1 VGIRRGQD
9 VIFGTGTDKN
19 RKNKNRLNHT
29 TATEGLTMKSHRPAT
44 AIVFTVLII
53 VAQFVS
59 PGTNESRAS
68 NSLEALSEEQLAFA
82 NRFSAFLD
90 RVDALYFGRIEELNG
105 GLELETRT
113 MSSEYSDYDIKVA
126 RGAVIE
132 KGGRT
137 LNITKKPTRSFQRDN
152 LWSRYYLL
160 DVHPESPLVG
170 MLHAA
175 IVIQFFPD
183 DTATIGGFLDVLET
197 ANREEDLAY
206 MKQAMDQVYE
216 KYGVDPAPSRR
227 RKTTKVGGSFYLAP
241 LMSVTEKNFSFMTEA
256 YETMLEA
263 YLTVVERRMN
273 DPYTDQDLAAQDAMR
288 KNWLEDRFFS
298 DPFTTSVTPYE
309 AWSLYSLPPEVKF

>member
-1 VGIRRGQD
+1 
-9 VIFGTGTDKN
+9 
-19 RKNKNRLNHT
+19 
-29 TATEGLTMKSHRPAT
+29 MKSHRPAT

-105 GLELETRT
+105 GLDFETRT

-175 IVIQFFPD
+175 IVIFR
-183 DTATIGGFLDVLET
+183 TTLRLLAGFWMCWKPRT
-197 ANREEDLAY
+197 
-206 MKQAMDQVYE
+206 
-216 KYGVDPAPSRR
+216 GRR
-227 RKTTKVGGSFYLAP
+227 T
-241 LMSVTEKNFSFMTEA
+241 
-256 YETMLEA
+256 
-263 YLTVVERRMN
+263 
-273 DPYTDQDLAAQDAMR
+273 
-288 KNWLEDRFFS
+288 
-298 DPFTTSVTPYE
+298 
-309 AWSLYSLPPEVKF
+309 LPT

>member
-1 VGIRRGQD
+1 
-9 VIFGTGTDKN
+9 
-19 RKNKNRLNHT
+19 
-29 TATEGLTMKSHRPAT
+29 MKSHRPAT

-105 GLELETRT
+105 GLDSVTKT

-216 KYGVDPAPSRR
+216 KYGVDPAPYRKLSREGHDEDDPMSTDNSRR

>member
-1 VGIRRGQD
+1 
-9 VIFGTGTDKN
+9 
-19 RKNKNRLNHT
+19 
-29 TATEGLTMKSHRPAT
+29 MKSHRPAT

-105 GLELETRT
+105 GLDFVTKT

-216 KYGVDPAPSRR
+216 KYGVDPAPYRKLSRE
-227 RKTTKVGGSFYLAP
+227 GHD
-241 LMSVTEKNFSFMTEA
+241 ED
-256 YETMLEA
+256 
-263 YLTVVERRMN
+263 
-273 DPYTDQDLAAQDAMR
+273 DP
-288 KNWLEDRFFS
+288 
-298 DPFTTSVTPYE
+298 
-309 AWSLYSLPPEVKF
+309 